1 MDETKKDPIYL
12 PPGGFNFQHCFYRE
26 YLMQFSNRLDALEA
40 LTPKRSSSG
49 CTGYVSCTQS
59 PTVDKD
65 IHLHNLATK
74 INFLAH
80 QWATGTI
87 SSAEF
92 VDNVRCAI
100 YPNGLDEPK

>member
-40 LTPKRSSSG
+40 LTPKRSSSDSH
-49 CTGYVSCTQS
+49 YHIFAS
-59 PTVDKD
+59 K
-65 IHLHNLATK
+65 IHSLALK
-74 INFLAH
+74 WVRDNSLDADRV
-80 QWATGTI
+80 
-87 SSAEF
+87 F

>member
-1 MDETKKDPIYL
+1 METKKDPIYL
-12 PPGGFNFQHCFYRE
+12 PPGGYNFQHCFYRE
-26 YLMQFSNRLDALEA
+26 YLMQFSNRLEVLEA
-40 LTPKRSSSG
+40 LTPKRSISG
-49 CTGYVSCTQS
+49 CTG
-59 PTVDKD
+59 TVDKD

-87 SSAEF
+87 SSAVF

-100 YPNGLDEPK
+100 YPNGLDEPKEGKG